1 MLTGLLFCHAC
12 GRHLVGQPSSG
23 QPAYQCALAAGG
35 CGKVC
40 AKAEPLEEWIED
52 RVRER
57 IAKGDLNKR
66 HPEDVGGEL
75 AGSLAERDEVRAE
88 LAAIDEDRA
97 EGRLRDRARWTRMNA
112 TLTKREQGL
121 TSRINRLEAAQDRI
135 GWDAERWEIE
145 WHRDDDAARR
155 GAMLRTLLQPVTVG
169 PAPRGGARPGDRLQN
184 FPQWVG

>member
-1 MLTGLLFCHAC
+1 MHA
-12 GRHLVGQPSSG
+12 VGILSVSRVPGSPPTS
-23 QPAYQCALAAGG
+23 ARSRREAA
-35 CGKVC
+35 GKVC

-52 RVRER
+52 RVREQM
-57 IAKGDLNKR
+57 IAEGDLNKR
-66 HPEDVGGEL
+66 HPEDDGGEL
-75 AGSLAERDEVRAE
+75 ARSLAERDEAPE